1 MLDRFDI
8 NAPTIHKYVDIVCDV
23 LCDKGKLFDK
33 YISTPFGEWILGIIH
48 QFKELIDLWNICGAI
63 DGTHISL
70 VERPSIKYTFVVSYY
85 YNWKKNS

>member
-1 MLDRFDI
+1 
-8 NAPTIHKYVDIVCDV
+8 
-23 LCDKGKLFDK
+23 
-33 YISTPFGEWILGIIH
+33 
-48 QFKELIDLWNICGAI
+48 LWNICGAI